1 MTGVLVAPILGP
13 YGRNQLSIAVNATHQ
28 HGDPHSPPETRSD
41 CPLQTTSKLRIT
53 CGPPLMW
60 GLNQWIG
67 GVARRLSCSA
77 TMRRGGLRRISQ
89 SCRSCYGNPERSL
102 LAACAV
108 YAPLTKTA
116 APLTPQKN
124 APWGTYRELQP
135 ERGRNGMRRLKGNPT
150 AEYKEAQRTRL
161 GTGGSNP
168 PSCTPSTHTFTSS
181 NRQIEC
187 RVKPSDVA
195 FS

>member
-1 MTGVLVAPILGP
+1 M
-13 YGRNQLSIAVNATHQ
+13 
-28 HGDPHSPPETRSD
+28 
-41 CPLQTTSKLRIT
+41 C
-53 CGPPLMW
+53 

-67 GVARRLSCSA
+67 GARRLSCSA

-135 ERGRNGMRRLKGNPT
+135 ERGRNACGV
-150 AEYKEAQRTRL
+150 YKETLRQSIKTGRL
-161 GTGGSNP
+161 TGTKDALG
-168 PSCTPSTHTFTSS
+168 HW
-181 NRQIEC
+181 RIEPAELHA
-187 RVKPSDVA
+187 VYPYLYVVELA
-195 FS
+195 

>member
-1 MTGVLVAPILGP
+1 MSASNHVKTKD
-13 YGRNQLSIAVNATHQ
+13 N
-28 HGDPHSPPETRSD
+28 
-41 CPLQTTSKLRIT
+41 LR
-53 CGPPLMW
+53 PPLMC

-67 GVARRLSCSA
+67 GARRLSCSA
-77 TMRRGGLRRISQ
+77 TMRRGDRGEYRKAAGAVTATLSGRF
-89 SCRSCYGNPERSL
+89 

-116 APLTPQKN
+116 APLTPHKN

-150 AEYKEAQRTRL
+150 AEYKDRPSDRHKGRAWALADRTRRAARRL
-161 GTGGSNP
+161 PIPLRRRT
-168 PSCTPSTHTFTSS
+168 CCRY
-181 NRQIEC
+181 RQIEC

>member
-1 MTGVLVAPILGP
+1 MSASNHVKTKD
-13 YGRNQLSIAVNATHQ
+13 N
-28 HGDPHSPPETRSD
+28 
-41 CPLQTTSKLRIT
+41 LR
-53 CGPPLMW
+53 PPLMC

-67 GVARRLSCSA
+67 GARRLSCSA

-116 APLTPQKN
+116 APLTPQKD

-150 AEYKEAQRTRL
+150 AEYKDRPSDRHKGRAWALADRTRRAARRL
-161 GTGGSNP
+161 PIPLRRRT
-168 PSCTPSTHTFTSS
+168 CCRY
-181 NRQIEC
+181 RQIEC